1 LKTRAVLFDLGGT
14 LVEICDGPKTFR
26 RVLRSMGTARR
37 ESVIEQAI
45 LDTEKRLKAEGFME
59 KFGKIPCAEFWVRYD
74 SSVLER
80 LEPSPDLERPDS
92 LKFRERILTLSQ
104 SEAEKL
110 GIGKSTLYHL
120 RKHATGE
127 RSFTVYQKTARK
139 LRKA

>member
-59 KFGKIPCAEFWVRYD
+59 KFGKIPCAEFWGRYD

-80 LEPSPDLERPDS
+80 LGIVGSS
-92 LKFRERILTLSQ
+92 QKSREIPWRRDQGVL
-104 SEAEKL
+104 
-110 GIGKSTLYHL
+110 LYHGTV
-120 RKHATGE
+120 RFRCDM
-127 RSFTVYQKTARK
+127 RSSKR
-139 LRKA
+139 